1 MKRKIVCLMAA
12 IMCFSMTACE
22 KTPDKSL
29 VTQKNIDRLEKAA
42 KETPKD
48 GSTLKDIIETTTDTY
63 DFNYESDDGK
73 VKIVADNVPVTLPT
87 KDTIPMYRVKSG
99 ELSQEIADKLYDY
112 FFPDGAYTTTGSD
125 CTKQIIDNL
134 ILEEKKY
141 IANVKDDP
149 DTSESDKESIIQ
161 THEGVIKEYEEER
174 KTAPDESTLKYVPKD
189 SSYVDV
195 EQETVSVQQKPRN

>member
-63 DFNYESDDGK
+63 DFNYESDARSLRFLSPVAPGRKPGVSMIIPISSGK
-73 VKIVADNVPVTLPT
+73 SISFPTSFPLMSTHPSSGLKKPHMHFIMTVLPLPLLPT
-87 KDTIPMYRVKSG
+87 MPCILPASNSLLIP
-99 ELSQEIADKLYDY
+99 
-112 FFPDGAYTTTGSD
+112 
-125 CTKQIIDNL
+125 
-134 ILEEKKY
+134 
-141 IANVKDDP
+141 
-149 DTSESDKESIIQ
+149 
-161 THEGVIKEYEEER
+161 
-174 KTAPDESTLKYVPKD
+174 
-189 SSYVDV
+189 
-195 EQETVSVQQKPRN
+195 

>member
-63 DFNYESDDGK
+63 DFNYKSDDGK

-87 KDTIPMYRVKSG
+87 KDTIPMYRVKSD

-125 CTKQIIDNL
+125 WTKQKIDNL
-134 ILEEKKY
+134 IRILQ
-141 IANVKDDP
+141 
-149 DTSESDKESIIQ
+149 SL
-161 THEGVIKEYEEER
+161 IKRVLYKHMR
-174 KTAPDESTLKYVPKD
+174 GLS
-189 SSYVDV
+189 
-195 EQETVSVQQKPRN
+195 RNMKRNGKQHLMRAH

>member
-63 DFNYESDDGK
+63 DFNYKSDDGK

-87 KDTIPMYRVKSG
+87 KDTIPMYRVKSD

-125 CTKQIIDNL
+125 WTKQKIDNL

-149 DTSESDKESIIQ
+149 DTSESDKESIYK
-161 THEGVIKEYEEER
+161 HMRGL
-174 KTAPDESTLKYVPKD
+174 S
-189 SSYVDV
+189 
-195 EQETVSVQQKPRN
+195 RNMKRNGKQHLMRAH

>member
-48 GSTLKDIIETTTDTY
+48 GSTLKDIIETTTATY

-99 ELSQEIADKLYDY
+99 ELSQEI
-112 FFPDGAYTTTGSD
+112 S
-125 CTKQIIDNL
+125 
-134 ILEEKKY
+134 
-141 IANVKDDP
+141 
-149 DTSESDKESIIQ
+149 
-161 THEGVIKEYEEER
+161 
-174 KTAPDESTLKYVPKD
+174 
-189 SSYVDV
+189 
-195 EQETVSVQQKPRN
+195 RNMKRNARLHLMRAH